1 MKPAVADS
9 RFRVICLRI
18 EPLTGSPI
26 YLTHHPRDLVM
37 RGHTYLSTSGY
48 DFTGYSSAASTS
60 PSMVDLQGI
69 AGLAGIG
76 YDEINSGVFDNAR
89 AYLFATTWNSPVEDE
104 EEIVASI
111 LGKTTL
117 RDDTYTIEEMALID
131 VLNQSVGK
139 TYTVACPKT
148 FGGTEYG
155 GCNKSLVAPV
165 TVTGTLTGVTSRS
178 IVTDSARA
186 EVADYFGAG
195 TIQFTS
201 GPNAG
206 LKPLEIKSFAAGV
219 IETFEPFYYL
229 PVIGNA
235 YTMVAGCRKRRQE
248 DCYVKF
254 NNVVNFGGF
263 EHIPLG
269 SAYAQ
274 VGQR

>member
-1 MKPAVADS
+1 MKPAVADA

-18 EPLTGSPI
+18 VPLIGSTI
-26 YLTHHPRDLVM
+26 YLTHHVRDLVM
-37 RGHTYLSTSGY
+37 SGHTYLSSSGY
-48 DFTGYSSAASTS
+48 DFTGYTSTASMS
-60 PSMVDLQGI
+60 PSMIDVQGI

-76 YDEINSGVFDNAR
+76 FDEIGSGVFDNAR

-104 EEIVASI
+104 EPIVASI

-117 RDDTYTIEEMALID
+117 QDSNYTIEEMALID
-131 VLNQSVGK
+131 ALNQSVGK
-139 TYTVACPKT
+139 TYTAACPKT

-155 GCNKSLVAPV
+155 GCNANVASF

-186 EVADYFGAG
+186 EAADHFGAG

-206 LKPLEIKSFAAGV
+206 LKPLEIKSFSSGV
-219 IETFEPFYYL
+219 IETFEPFYYQ

-235 YTMVAGCRKRRQE
+235 YTMIAGCRKRLV
-248 DCYVKF
+248 DCRDKF
-254 NNVVNFGGF
+254 NNVVNAGF
-263 EHIPLG
+263 FLNIPL
-269 SAYAQ
+269 SSQYAQ